1 MKILLIVGFITSY
14 CSLFLQSAF
23 VEGRGANGQNIWA
36 ENVAGTSLLSST
48 SFGVSADYKFRS
60 LTFNLKLA
68 QTLCC
73 NNTPIKSGSVE
84 GNTWT
89 EIKLALKWVL

>member
-1 MKILLIVGFITSY
+1 MKVLLIVGFITSY
-14 CSLFLQSAF
+14 CSLFSQSAF
-23 VEGRGANGQNIWA
+23 VEGLGANGQAIWS

-68 QTLCC
+68 QTLYY
-73 NNTPIKSGSVE
+73 NDTPIKSGSVE

>member
-14 CSLFLQSAF
+14 CSLFSQSAI
-23 VEGRGANGQNIWA
+23 VEGQRI
-36 ENVAGTSLLSST
+36 ST
-48 SFGVSADYKFRS
+48 VFKYKFRS

-68 QTLCC
+68 QTLYY
-73 NNTPIKSGSVE
+73 NYTPINSGSVE